1 MTTLF
6 CSNFQDFRLFFC
18 SLSLRH
24 WVPGVWESLV
34 WASSVFLVE
43 RFHWSSFSTVQ
54 GKEFHLALS
63 SPGCCPNHQDV
74 NYVTLLQKTF
84 SKPDVLTRTLQFWNL
99 TLWKMSWPAPVCS
112 QVCLTNYI
120 SSPKMSA
127 RLLPRR
133 KAAQAKFQCT
143 SGHLYSLGNAPNS
156 LLKMISGSPH
166 LFLKINPLRDR
177 EHWMFVSEELTLF
190 KRVVDEP

>member
-6 CSNFQDFRLFFC
+6 CSNFQGFRLFFC

-24 WVPGVWESLV
+24 WAPGVWESLV
-34 WASSVFLVE
+34 WASSVFLVK

-74 NYVTLLQKTF
+74 NYVTLLQKNFLKTWCLDKNTSVLKSHF
-84 SKPDVLTRTLQFWNL
+84 VENVLTSSVW
-99 TLWKMSWPAPVCS
+99 S

-133 KAAQAKFQCT
+133 RAAQAKFQCT
-143 SGHLYSLGNAPNS
+143 SGQLYSLGNAPNS
-156 LLKMISGSPH
+156 LLRMISGSLH

-177 EHWMFVSEELTLF
+177 EHWMFVSEELALF